1 MGHILE
7 HIFGRRS
14 IRRFEARPVGKEQL
28 GELLRAAM
36 AAPSASNR
44 KPWEFVIVTDQD
56 MLATLR
62 RTLLF
67 GRYTAPVAIV
77 VCGNMRRTYP
87 PPARDFY
94 VQDCSA
100 AIQNI
105 LLAAHGL
112 GLGAVWIGVHPVPP
126 FVRGVSR
133 ALGLPRHVRP
143 VGLVYVGY
151 PAEDKPP
158 RTQYD
163 PARVHWQRWRGD
175 EGAMHGGDEHA

>member
-1 MGHILE
+1 VAHIMEYIL
-7 HIFGRRS
+7 GRRS
-14 IRRFEARPVGKEQL
+14 IRRFEDRPVEPDQIDQL
-28 GELLRAAM
+28 LKAAM

-44 KPWEFVIVTDQD
+44 KPWEFVVVTDAEV
-56 MLATLR
+56 LARLR
-62 RTLLF
+62 RTLVF
-67 GRYTAPVAIV
+67 GRYEAPVAIA

-94 VQDCSA
+94 VEDCSA

-126 FVRGVSR
+126 FMRGVSR
-133 ALGLPRHVRP
+133 ALELPRHVRP
-143 VGLVYVGY
+143 VGLVHVGF
-151 PAEDKPP
+151 PAESKPP

-163 PARVHWQRWRGD
+163 ASRVHWQKWRGVD
-175 EGAMHGGDEHA
+175 SRGEHGG

>member
-1 MGHILE
+1 MDHLL
-7 HIFGRRS
+7 GRRS
-14 IRRFEARPVGKEQL
+14 IRRFQEGPVATEQL
-28 GELLRAAM
+28 TELLRAAM

-44 KPWEFVIVTDQD
+44 RPWEFVVVTDGEL
-56 MLATLR
+56 LASLR
-62 RTLLF
+62 RTLIF
-67 GRYTAPVAIV
+67 GRYMAPAAIV
-77 VCGNMRRTYP
+77 VCGNLRRAYP

-94 VQDCSA
+94 VEDCSA

-126 FVRGVSR
+126 FVKGVSR

-143 VGLVYVGY
+143 VGVVYVGH
-151 PAEDKPP
+151 PAEAKPP

-163 PARVHWQRWRGD
+163 EARVHWQRWRGD
-175 EGAMHGGDEHA
+175 ESEGDHA

>member
-1 MGHILE
+1 MEHIL
-7 HIFGRRS
+7 GRRS
-14 IRRFEARPVGKEQL
+14 IRRFEDRPVDRDLLDQ
-28 GELLRAAM
+28 LLRAAM

-44 KPWEFVIVTDQD
+44 KPWEFVVVTDSVV
-56 MLATLR
+56 LAKLR
-62 RTLLF
+62 RTLIF

-77 VCGNMRRTYP
+77 VCGNMRRTWP

-94 VQDCSA
+94 VEDCSA
-100 AIQNI
+100 AIENI

-112 GLGAVWIGVHPVPP
+112 GLGAVWIGVHPMPP

-143 VGLVYVGY
+143 VGLVHVGH
-151 PAEDKPP
+151 PAEKKPP

-163 PARVHWQRWRGD
+163 PSRVHWQKWRGD
-175 EGAMHGGDEHA
+175 DSEG

>member
-1 MGHILE
+1 MGEIME
-7 HIFGRRS
+7 HLLGRRS
-14 IRRFEARPVGKEQL
+14 IRRFQERPVETERL
-28 GELLRAAM
+28 IELLRAAM

-44 KPWEFVIVTDQD
+44 KPWEFMVVTDGE
-56 MLATLR
+56 MLASLR
-62 RTLLF
+62 RVLVF
-67 GRYTAPVAIV
+67 GRYIAPAAIV
-77 VCGNMRRTYP
+77 VCGNLRRTYP

-94 VQDCSA
+94 VEDCSA

-126 FVRGVSR
+126 FVKGVSR
-133 ALGLPRHVRP
+133 ALDLPRHVRP

-151 PAEDKPP
+151 PAETKPP

-163 PARVHWQRWRGD
+163 EARVHWQRWRGAL
-175 EGAMHGGDEHA
+175 E